1 MDYLDK
7 RIVRKKCKC
16 AYEQIQNGM
25 TVTEALRTYHV
36 KWNSLVKYSDYVP
49 LRSVVVNKNVSAIR
63 KRLMK
68 EPELNLSHLLNEY
81 GISSKT
87 FWKKTGGKKSIVAS
101 VKGNVLEN
109 FKKIFAN

>member
-25 TVTEALRTYHV
+25 SVAEALRTYHV

-49 LRSVVVNKNVSAIR
+49 LRSVLVNQNVSSIR

-68 EPELNLSHLLNEY
+68 EPEMNLSHLLNEY
-81 GISSKT
+81 RMSSKT
-87 FWKKTGGKKSIVAS
+87 FWRKTGGKKPIVAS
-101 VKGNVLEN
+101 VNSDVLEN
-109 FKKIFAN
+109 FGSIFSI